1 MGGRGSSSAGGGG
14 NAVSPGSMSD
24 KELGAAL
31 AAAKADVEN
40 IGDRM
45 EELARDMNRPSPNRS
60 QEDWEAANRRYYA
73 EQDKFRA
80 ARDRLFELQQ
90 ESNEREA
97 KRNPPIKK
105 PFVNSYGE
113 ATDRYITS
121 PSYERAQR
129 RLERDVARNMGVTPM
144 PTRRKKR

>member
-1 MGGRGSSSAGGGG
+1 
-14 NAVSPGSMSD
+14 MSD

-45 EELARDMNRPSPNRS
+45 EELARDKDRPSPNRS

-80 ARDRLFELQQ
+80 ARDRLSTLQQ

-97 KRNPPIKK
+97 KRNPPIEK

-113 ATDRYITS
+113 APPKTIAPNRPLPIGSASTHFTAGV
-121 PSYERAQR
+121 SYH
-129 RLERDVARNMGVTPM
+129 NF
-144 PTRRKKR
+144 K

>member
-1 MGGRGSSSAGGGG
+1 MGGRGASSGGGGG
-14 NAVSPGSMSD
+14 NAVSPSSMSD

-45 EELARDMNRPSPNRS
+45 EKLARDKDMPSPNRS

-73 EQDKFRA
+73 EQDKMRA
-80 ARDRLFELQQ
+80 ARDRLFALQQ
-90 ESNEREA
+90 ESNERGV
-97 KRNPPIKK
+97 KRNTPIEK

-121 PSYERAQR
+121 PSYERALKRQQ
-129 RLERDVARNMGVTPM
+129 RDVARNMGVTP
-144 PTRRKKR
+144 PTRRRKR